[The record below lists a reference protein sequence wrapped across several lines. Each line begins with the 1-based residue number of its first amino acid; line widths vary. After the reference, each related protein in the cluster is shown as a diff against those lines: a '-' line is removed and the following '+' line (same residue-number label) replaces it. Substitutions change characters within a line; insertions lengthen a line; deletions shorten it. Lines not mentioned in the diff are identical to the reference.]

1 MDTLMETDELKA
13 AWQALERRMTRQD
26 QFSLHLFREG
36 RLEKAR
42 SSLRPLFWG
51 QLVQIVFGVAM
62 IVLGVACWT
71 PHRDLPVLLVSG
83 ILVHAYGVATTAM
96 AGLTLGLIGLIDY
109 SAPVLTIQRH
119 LARLRRFYI
128 CNGMIAG
135 LSWWLLWLPFVIA
148 LGAVVGGNLTPAAPG
163 MLVVCLAIG
172 IPGLLASAWIHRWRR
187 RRAGSDACFE
197 DALGG
202 SSIQRSQ
209 RVLDELARF
218 ERE

>member
-1 MDTLMETDELKA
+1 MENDELKA
-13 AWQALERRMTRQD
+13 AWQALERRMAQQD
-26 QFSLHLFREG
+26 QLSLHLFREG

-42 SSLRPLFWG
+42 HSLRPLFWG
-51 QLVQIVFGVAM
+51 QLIQIVFGVAM

-83 ILVHAYGVATTAM
+83 IIVHAYGVVTTAM

-148 LGAVVGGNLTPAAPG
+148 LGAVLGGNLAPAAPG

-172 IPGLLASAWIHRWRR
+172 IPGLIASAWIHRHRR
-187 RRAGSDACFE
+187 RRAGSEECFQ
-197 DALGG
+197 DVLGG
-202 SSIQRSQ
+202 TSIQRSQ
-209 RVLDELARF
+209 RVLDELSRF